1 MTIALIIIT
10 SLISVM
16 AFKNQSLTYN
26 MQFNASKVYHNKE
39 WHRLLTHAFI
49 HANYEHLFINMIV
62 LFSFGSAIERYF
74 EILFAEKGRL
84 FFILLYAGGILF
96 SNIYSLF
103 TQRDNYYYNA
113 VGASGAVSAVIFTS
127 ILLAPWKKLYF
138 FMILPIPGIVFGIGY
153 LIYSYYMAKK
163 NVDNIGHDAHFLGA
177 VFGLVFPI
185 ILKPSL
191 FVDFVDKLFFV
202 Y

>member
-16 AFKNQSLTYN
+16 AFKNQSLSYN

-62 LFSFGSAIERYF
+62 LFSFGTAIERYF
-74 EILFAEKGRL
+74 GILFAEKGRL
-84 FFILLYAGGILF
+84 FFILLYVGGILF

-127 ILLAPWKKLYF
+127 ILLAPWNKLYF

-185 ILKPSL
+185 VLKPSL
-191 FVDFVDKLFFV
+191 FVDFVDKLFLV